1 MPKTANKFRALLMVQ
16 DGLLRGD
23 DRCAPGPKHFPA
35 FLWPEGEPGHQD
47 DFYGGFMRGDL
58 IFKAALCILYGPTA
72 ALRPDGVSEGRR
84 DSIAE
89 IYGIDEVTPAL
100 LAYLAMQ
107 VRFALDSQGTFG
119 AGDSKKPKT
128 ARSGWPL
135 REFYYHILDFI
146 ERKMPRTDHQAL
158 LDWWNAR
165 LFGEG
170 INDAPENGGDL
181 VGHAA
186 PDTAE
191 LMLAQARERERRHS
205 EETDDIRRLDSEP
218 GPSGAGSSAAT

>member
-1 MPKTANKFRALLMVQ
+1 MQA
-16 DGLLRGD
+16 
-23 DRCAPGPKHFPA
+23 
-35 FLWPEGEPGHQD
+35 
-47 DFYGGFMRGDL
+47 
-58 IFKAALCILYGPTA
+58 
-72 ALRPDGVSEGRR
+72 
-84 DSIAE
+84 
-89 IYGIDEVTPAL
+89 
-100 LAYLAMQ
+100 AYLTSLLICVAQ

-158 LDWWNAR
+158 LDWWNAYVSSSLRQYPADTAAFRR

-205 EETDDIRRLDSEP
+205 EETDEIRRLDSEP
-218 GPSGAGSSAAT
+218 GPSGGGSSAAT